1 MPELP
6 ADCGSNSLVN
16 VATIT
21 DFGFRRN
28 WDSSGLDLAFLK
40 PGLRRRYLLR
50 WTKR

>member
-1 MPELP
+1 MTELP

-28 WDSSGLDLAFLK
+28 WDSSGLDLAFLNHFPLAPQPK
-40 PGLRRRYLLR
+40 TPQE
-50 WTKR
+50 